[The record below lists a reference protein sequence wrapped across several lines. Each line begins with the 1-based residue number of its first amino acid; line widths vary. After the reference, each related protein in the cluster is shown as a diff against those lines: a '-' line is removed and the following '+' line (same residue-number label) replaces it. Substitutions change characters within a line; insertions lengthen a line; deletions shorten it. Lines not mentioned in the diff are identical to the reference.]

1 MSRLVTLENHGAPS
15 GDFRQVAVIS
25 INNPP
30 VNALSPGVPEGLAS
44 TIETAKADPGIE
56 AIVILGG
63 GGTFVA
69 GGDIKEFAKSIAAG
83 QGGGPDLTPLLSAI
97 ENSPKPVVVAISG
110 AALGGGLELAMA
122 AHYRVAVPNAQVGLP
137 EANLGIVPGAGG
149 TQRLPRLVGMA
160 KAAEM
165 IVSGQIIKAPV
176 ALDLGLIDRLIEGD
190 LLPGAIAFAQQ
201 ISGIQPLPKT
211 SERDAEADSAG
222 LAAARE
228 LAHKT

>member
-1 MSRLVTLENHGAPS
+1 MSQLVSLVNHGP
-15 GDFRQVAVIS
+15 VAVIT
-25 INNPP
+25 IDNPP
-30 VNALSPGVPEGLAS
+30 VNALSPGVPEGLESSLRA
-44 TIETAKADPGIE
+44 AMADPTVK
-56 AIVILGG
+56 AVVIIGG
-63 GGTFVA
+63 GRTFVA
-69 GGDIKEFAKSIAAG
+69 GADINEFAKSIAAG
-83 QGGGPDLTPLLSAI
+83 KGGGPDLTPLFTAI
-97 ENSPKPVVVAISG
+97 EDSPKPVVVAIHG

-122 AHYRVAVPNAQVGLP
+122 AHYRIATLDAQVGLP

-165 IVSGQIIKAPV
+165 IVSGQIIKASA
-176 ALDLGLIDRLIEGD
+176 ALELGLLDRLIEGD

>member
-1 MSRLVTLENHGAPS
+1 MPQPVTLINQGP
-15 GDFRQVAVIS
+15 VAVIT
-25 INNPP
+25 IDNPP
-30 VNALSPGVPEGLAS
+30 VNALSPGVPEGLEAS
-44 TIETAKADPGIE
+44 IEAAKADPTVS
-56 AIVILGG
+56 AIVVIGG
-63 GGTFVA
+63 GRTFVA
-69 GGDIKEFAKSIAAG
+69 GADINEFAKSIAAG
-83 QGGGPDLTPLLSAI
+83 KGAGPDFTPLLNDI
-97 ENSPKPVVVAISG
+97 EGSPKPIVVAIHG

-122 AHYRVAVPNAQVGLP
+122 AHYRIALPDAQVGLP

-165 IVSGQIIKAPV
+165 IVSGQIIKAGA
-176 ALDLGLIDRLIEGD
+176 ALELGLLDRCIEGD